1 MTNSENNN
9 GQTMKTIGILGGLGP
24 QATMDLEMRLHKV
37 AQQTIPQEKNS
48 GYPLMVVQYYRH
60 APVLLVDENTPVV
73 PFQPD
78 PRLLEVA
85 GNLGTIADFLLI
97 ASNGV
102 HLLQR
107 EIEEASGRKV
117 LSMIDATLEE
127 VKKKGWKKV
136 GVLGLMNSMV
146 YTIRMDKMGIAYE
159 TIDNELQ
166 GKLNQAIF
174 RVMEGHEDEADH
186 AIVIEAINQLRNKN
200 VDGIIPGCTEIP
212 LLLKEDMDAPD
223 ILNPAQLVAEAAIK
237 FSLS

>member
-24 QATMDLEMRLHKV
+24 QATMDIEMRLHNV
-37 AQQTIPQEKNS
+37 AQQMIPQEKNS
-48 GYPLMVVQYYRH
+48 GYPLMAVQYYRH
-60 APVLLVDENTPVV
+60 APVLLADENTPVV

-78 PRLLEVA
+78 PRLLKVA
-85 GNLGTIADFLLI
+85 ENLGAIADFLLI

-127 VKKKGWKKV
+127 VKAKGWQKV

-146 YTIRMDKMGIAYE
+146 YTIPMNKMGIAYE

-166 GKLNQAIF
+166 RKLNQAIF
-174 RVMEGHEDEADH
+174 KVMEGHEDDSDR
-186 AIVIEAINQLRNKN
+186 AIAIEAINQLRSKN
-200 VDGIIPGCTEIP
+200 VDGIIPGCTEVP
-212 LLLKEDMDAPD
+212 LLLRENMNAPD

>member
-1 MTNSENNN
+1 MTHSESTNE
-9 GQTMKTIGILGGLGP
+9 QTMKTIGILGGLGP

-60 APVLLVDENTPVV
+60 APVLLVDENTPLV

-78 PRLLEVA
+78 PRLLKVA
-85 GNLGTIADFLLI
+85 GNLGAIADFLLI

-117 LSMIDATLEE
+117 VSMIDATLEE
-127 VKKKGWKKV
+127 IKRKGWKKV

-146 YTIRMDKMGIAYE
+146 YTIPMDKLGIAYE
-159 TIDNELQ
+159 TIDDELQ
-166 GKLNQAIF
+166 RRLDQAIF
-174 RVMEGHEDEADH
+174 RVMEGHEDESDRAV
-186 AIVIEAINQLRNKN
+186 AIEAIHQLRSKN
-200 VDGIIPGCTEIP
+200 VNGIIPGCTEIP
-212 LLLKEDMDAPD
+212 LLVKENMDAPD
-223 ILNPAQLVAEAAIK
+223 ILNPAQILAEAAIK
-237 FSLS
+237 YSLS